1 MTAALTTHGLTKS
14 YGSPTAVAPLDLE
27 LEPGV
32 VLGFLGPNGA
42 GKTTLIRMVTTI
54 LRPTAGSFEVAGI
67 PDSRPEDIRRQIGV
81 LPESAGYPDGQT
93 GDEFLRYHARL
104 YGQSAASARVT
115 ARRLL
120 DWVRLS
126 ERGDSLVSGY
136 SRGMRQRLGIA
147 RALVNDPRVVFLD
160 EPTLGLD
167 PAGQRQVLTL
177 VSRIARDRGATVVLS
192 THLLAEVE
200 EVCDRVLIIHRG
212 RVVVYGTVAEV
223 AARAAAPRAAQVRV
237 PAEQSDRARQA
248 LVEAGVPV
256 LELEVERGRLSDA
269 FLEMTEASC

>member
-1 MTAALTTHGLTKS
+1 MTAALAAHGLAKS
-14 YGSPTAVAPLDLE
+14 YGSLTALAPLDFE

-54 LRPTAGSFEVAGI
+54 LRPTAGSFEVSGI
-67 PDSRPEDIRRQIGV
+67 PDGRPEAIRRRVGV

-93 GDEFLRYHARL
+93 GEEFLRYHARL
-104 YGQSAASARVT
+104 YGQSRTSAPDS

-120 DWVRLS
+120 GEVRLE
-126 ERGDSLVSGY
+126 ERGGSLVSSY

-147 RALVNDPRVVFLD
+147 RALVNDPEVVFLD

-237 PAEQSDRARQA
+237 PAEQSDRARHA
-248 LVEAGVPV
+248 LIEAGVPV

-269 FLEMTEASC
+269 FLEMTEAS